1 MVCVALCVSLV
12 RAEQKSKEKDQ
23 FVPLLVVGVY
33 SSKCPVLRLLFLM
46 TMFAPGYFVDTDNY
60 GAC

>member
-1 MVCVALCVSLV
+1 MVCVALCVLLV

-23 FVPLLVVGVY
+23 FVPLLVVGAY
-33 SSKCPVLRLLFLM
+33 SSKCPVLRLFFHM
-46 TMFAPGYFVDTDNY
+46 TMFPPGYFVDTDNY

>member
-23 FVPLLVVGVY
+23 FVPLLIVDAY
-33 SSKCPVLRLLFLM
+33 SSKCLVLRLFFLM